1 MKIQELFDDGKKL
14 DRKIESVVT
23 FADKDTDDLKK
34 EINEYIV
41 TERLK
46 RNYHTVVDRMQDGF
60 SETANEVGIWVSGFY
75 GSGKSSFAKYLGFSF
90 DSSLVVDGV
99 TFGEKLLNRIGETEV
114 TQMHKSILNRFNP
127 MVVMIDLATQHY
139 TGKTMRVS
147 DIIYFETLKALS
159 LTLSKDAKII
169 EFNALLKELGKYDEF
184 VTLVRDRK
192 NKDWEVIQ
200 KNDLLANLVADE
212 LAPVILPE
220 YFHAKGEFKSLKI
233 DTLVSEDDRIKRLVN
248 LIKQIKGKEKVLFIL
263 DELGAYVS
271 TNEDLIF
278 NMQGFMQNIKSIF
291 RGDVWVIGT
300 AQQTLT
306 EDNPQAQLNSDK
318 LFTLDA
324 RFPIKIDIE
333 ADDIKEIITKRLLGK
348 SSRGME
354 KLKNMFNS
362 NEGSIKM
369 NTKLSVGNARSRYI
383 QIPEP
388 QKFADLYPFLPVHI
402 DILMALLQKLASRTG
417 GVGLRSVIRLIRDI
431 LVDNHLA
438 DERVGLLATP
448 AHFYDV
454 LRSDMEKNNDYKEI
468 VLSANQAVNRFQD
481 SQLAILI
488 CKEIAVM
495 QILDDFPLTFDNIC
509 ALLYNEIGKDTNK
522 EKIRAHIEEIK
533 SAPGITLE
541 EVDGQFRFMTNAI
554 LSVKEERNHLTV
566 SDQKRDEI
574 LKELVKDLLTP
585 APQIQIFGAKT
596 IKPTVELS
604 IGRRSLNI
612 HSGDHLKINFSF
624 VEASD
629 FEKVESHLRSEST
642 ENSNE
647 KTMYMVCT
655 LPSSIDRLL
664 DDIGRD
670 IAIVNAHIND
680 NNKEVRDYLKSQE
693 EDAKAK
699 KQEVKR
705 LLGLALGNSESIWR
719 GQTEAVN
726 ATTYISKSLKKFA
739 EKTFE
744 KFSYAPKSMGT
755 NTVKD
760 LSKYDNWASLPESL
774 NPMGFVK
781 NDGSI
786 DSGCDALRE
795 VYDYISAKDPD
806 GNRILSHFES
816 APFGWAKDTT
826 RYIVALLLKDNKVI
840 IRAGAQSF
848 KMLTDKAAEA
858 MKNNTV
864 FGHVGLTRNTEK
876 QLTPAECLKAKKA
889 LTTLFNPGNIALTV
903 DSIAKASFKAM
914 TAGGFKDKAEA
925 LCRKFHEVGLAGED
939 KVEKAIGF
947 AKRIITSEG
956 VDGPALFAQD
966 PECPDSIKYVID
978 IDKADILPSLQ
989 TIRRRFSDIDQLTK
1003 LPQLKDFFKEVED
1016 LQEVFRNLLQD
1027 KDVIG
1032 NKSDYLDI
1040 ESQLNASVR
1049 NACIDFCEKQNVEIA
1064 KEVESLV
1071 SGYDLSKLTD
1081 EQKNAIDRK
1090 GERVRLSEGNGS
1102 FSDLKAAI
1110 NEYNLAFNPGGPIK
1124 YGIKT
1129 QIEDFLAANEPPADY
1144 GQHDTSDDD
1153 TPKDDNTSDDSGD
1166 VGDSSKETPP
1176 TPKKKPL
1183 KVKKNLS
1190 KAELKVFIEE
1200 LRTAVEEMADIDS
1213 VEFNLE

>member
-34 EINEYIV
+34 EINEYVV
-41 TERLK
+41 TDRLK
-46 RNYHTVVDRMQDGF
+46 SSYNTVIDRMQDGF

-90 DSSLVVDGV
+90 DSSLIVDGL
-99 TFGEKLLNRIGETEV
+99 TFGEKLMNRIGEPEV
-114 TQMHKSILNRFNP
+114 TQMHKAIINRFNP

-147 DIIYFETLKALS
+147 DIIYFETLKALGM
-159 LTLSKDAKII
+159 TVSKDAKII
-169 EFNALLKELGKYDEF
+169 EFNALLKDLGKYDEF
-184 VTLVRDRK
+184 VDLVRDRK
-192 NKDWEVIQ
+192 GKDWEMVQ

-212 LAPVILPE
+212 LAPDILPE
-220 YFHAKGEFKSLKI
+220 YFHSKGEFKSLKI
-233 DTLVSEDDRIKRLVN
+233 DALVSEDDRIKRLMN

-291 RGDVWVIGT
+291 KGDVWIIGT

-348 SSRGME
+348 STDGNNQ
-354 KLKNMFNS
+354 LKGLFSS

-369 NTKLSVGNARSRYI
+369 NTKLNIGNARSRYI

-431 LVDNHLA
+431 LVENHLA
-438 DERVGLLATP
+438 EESVGSLATP
-448 AHFYDV
+448 ALFYDV
-454 LRSDMEKNNDYKEI
+454 LRPDMEKNNDYKEI
-468 VLSANQAVNRFQD
+468 VIAANQAVNRFQD
-481 SQLAILI
+481 SRLAIMI
-488 CKEIAVM
+488 CKAIAVM

-509 ALLYNEIGKDTNK
+509 ALLYSEVGKDTDK
-522 EKIRAHIEEIK
+522 AGIRTLIEEIK
-533 SAPGITLE
+533 EAPGITLE
-541 EVDGQFRFMTNAI
+541 EVDGQYRFMTNAI

-566 SDQKRDEI
+566 SEQKRDEI

-585 APQIQIFGAKT
+585 APQIQIFGSKT
-596 IKPTVELS
+596 IKPSIELS
-604 IGRRSLNI
+604 IGRRTQNI
-612 HSGDHLKINFSF
+612 LPGDHLKINFSF

-629 FEKVESHLRSEST
+629 FEKVETWLRSEST
-642 ENSNE
+642 ERGNE

-655 LPSSIDRLL
+655 LPSSIEGLL
-664 DDIGRD
+664 NDIVRD
-670 IAIVNAHIND
+670 NTIVSAHAND

-693 EDAKAK
+693 EDAKGK

-705 LLGLALGNSESIWR
+705 LLGQALGNSESIWK

-726 ATTYISKSLKKFA
+726 ANTYISKSLKKFA

-744 KFSYAPKSMGT
+744 KFAYASKSMGI
-755 NTVKD
+755 NAVRD
-760 LSKYDNWASLPESL
+760 ISKYDNWSSLPDSL
-774 NPMGFVK
+774 NPMGFV
-781 NDGSI
+781 NSDGSI
-786 DSGCDALRE
+786 NSSVDALRE
-795 VYDYISAKDPD
+795 VYDYISANDPD
-806 GNRILSHFES
+806 GNKLLAFFEG

-840 IRAGAQSF
+840 VRAGAQSF
-848 KMLTDKAAEA
+848 KMLTDKASEA

-876 QLTPAECLKAKKA
+876 QLTPGECLTAKKH

-914 TAGGFKDKAEA
+914 TGGFKETAESVSRA
-925 LCRKFHEVGLAGED
+925 FERVGLAGGD
-939 KVEKAIGF
+939 IVSKAVRF
-947 AKRIITSEG
+947 AKRIIASEG
-956 VDGPALFAQD
+956 ADGPVLFAQD
-966 PECPDSIKYVID
+966 TECFTSMKYVLD
-978 IDKADILPSLQ
+978 VYKADILPTLQ
-989 TIRRRFSDIDQLTK
+989 SIRGRFNEIEQLTR
-1003 LPQLKDFFKEVED
+1003 LPQLKDFFKEIDD
-1016 LQEVFRNLLQD
+1016 LKEVFMSLLQD
-1027 KDVIG
+1027 KDVVS
-1032 NKSDYLDI
+1032 NKSEYLDI
-1040 ESQLNASVR
+1040 ESKLNAAVR
-1049 NACIDFCEKQNVEIA
+1049 TACEDFCEKQNVAIAEEIQT
-1064 KEVESLV
+1064 LV
-1071 SGYDLSKLTD
+1071 SGYDISKLTD
-1081 EQKNAIDRK
+1081 AQKEAIELK
-1090 GERVRLSEGNGS
+1090 GEKVRLSEGAGS
-1102 FSDLKAAI
+1102 LSDLKTAI
-1110 NEYNLAFNPGGPIK
+1110 DNYNLAFNPSGPIK
-1124 YGIKT
+1124 YGIKS
-1129 QIEDFLAANEPPADY
+1129 QIEEYIAANEPPTDY
-1144 GQHDTSDDD
+1144 GNGGDASDDTNGTD
-1153 TPKDDNTSDDSGD
+1153 HTGDGDNTENDTH
-1166 VGDSSKETPP
+1166 TPN
-1176 TPKKKPL
+1176 KKSV
-1183 KVKKNLS
+1183 KVKKNLDKEAL
-1190 KAELKVFIEE
+1190 KAFIGELQK
-1200 LRTAVEEMADIDS
+1200 TMEEMADIDT

>member
-23 FADKDTDDLKK
+23 FADKDTEDLKK
-34 EINEYIV
+34 EINEYVV
-41 TERLK
+41 TDRLK
-46 RNYHTVVDRMQDGF
+46 SSYHTVIDRMQDGF

-90 DSSLVVDGV
+90 ESSLVVDGV
-99 TFGEKLLNRIGETEV
+99 AFGEKLLNRIGETEV

-147 DIIYFETLKALS
+147 DIIYFETLKTLG
-159 LTLSKDAKII
+159 LTVSKDAKII
-169 EFNALLKELGKYDEF
+169 EFNALLKDLNKYDDF
-184 VTLVRDRK
+184 IALVRDRK
-192 NKDWEVIQ
+192 GKDWEVIQ

-212 LAPVILPE
+212 LAPVILPD

-233 DTLVSEDDRIKRLVN
+233 DALVSEDDRIKRLVN

-306 EDNPQAQLNSDK
+306 EDNLQAQLNSDK

-348 SSRGME
+348 SSRGTDR
-354 KLKNMFNS
+354 LKEMFHA

-369 NTKLSVGNARSRYI
+369 NTKLSIGNARSRYI

-431 LVDNHLA
+431 LVENHLA
-438 DERVGLLATP
+438 EESVGLLATP
-448 AHFYDV
+448 AQFYDV

-468 VLSANQAVNRFQD
+468 VIAANQAINRFQD
-481 SQLAILI
+481 SRLAIMI
-488 CKEIAVM
+488 CKAIAVM
-495 QILDDFPLTFDNIC
+495 QILDDFPLTFENIC
-509 ALLYNEIGKDTNK
+509 ALLYNEIGKDTDK
-522 EKIRAHIEEIK
+522 GKIRALIEDIK

-541 EVDGQFRFMTNAI
+541 EVDGQYRFMTNAI

-574 LKELVKDLLTP
+574 LKEMVKDLLTP
-585 APQIQIFGAKT
+585 APQVQIFGAKT
-596 IKPTVELS
+596 IKPTVELA
-604 IGRRSLNI
+604 IGRRTQNI

-624 VEASD
+624 VEVSD
-629 FEKVESHLRSEST
+629 FENVESRLRSEST
-642 ENSNE
+642 ESSNE

-655 LPSSIDRLL
+655 LPSPIEGLL
-664 DDIGRD
+664 NDIARD
-670 IAIVNAHIND
+670 NAIVNAHIND
-680 NNKEVRDYLKSQE
+680 SNKEVRDYLKSQE

-705 LLGLALGNSESIWR
+705 LLGQALGNSESIWR

-726 ATTYISKSLKKFA
+726 ATTYVTKSLRKFA

-755 NTVKD
+755 NAVKD
-760 LSKYDNWASLPESL
+760 ISKYDNWASLPESL
-774 NPMGFVK
+774 NPMVFVK
-781 NDGSI
+781 PDGSI
-786 DSGCDALRE
+786 DSGRDAMRE

-806 GNRILSHFES
+806 GNRLLTYFEA

-840 IRAGAQSF
+840 VRAGAQSF

-864 FGHVGLTRNTEK
+864 FGHVGLSRNTEK

-914 TAGGFKDKAEA
+914 AAGGFKDKAEA
-925 LCRKFHEVGLAGED
+925 LRRKFHEVGLSGED

-947 AKRIITSEG
+947 ATRIITSEG
-956 VDGPALFAQD
+956 VEGPALFAQN
-966 PECPDSIKYVID
+966 PDCTDSMKYVID
-978 IDKADILPSLQ
+978 VDKADILPTLQ
-989 TIRRRFSDIDQLTK
+989 TIRRRFSEIDQLTK
-1003 LPQLKDFFKEVED
+1003 LPQLKDFFKEIEN

-1027 KDVIG
+1027 KDVVG
-1032 NKSDYLDI
+1032 NKSEYLDI
-1040 ESQLNASVR
+1040 ESQLNTFVR
-1049 NACIDFCEKQNVEIA
+1049 NACMDFCEKQNVEIE
-1064 KEVESLV
+1064 KEIETLIA
-1071 SGYDLSKLTD
+1071 GYDLSRLTD
-1081 EQKNAIDRK
+1081 EQREVIERK
-1090 GERVRLSEGNGS
+1090 GERVRLSEGNCS

-1124 YGIKT
+1124 YGIKS
-1129 QIEDFLAANEPPADY
+1129 QIEDFLTANEPEEDY
-1144 GQHDTSDDD
+1144 GNGDNDGDDTS
-1153 TPKDDNTSDDSGD
+1153 SEDSGN
-1166 VGDSSKETPP
+1166 GDNSGEPTPP
-1176 TPKKKPL
+1176 TPKKKPV
-1183 KVKKNLS
+1183 KVKRNLS
-1190 KAELKVFIEE
+1190 KADLKTFIES
-1200 LRTAVEEMADIDS
+1200 LKKTMEEMADIDS